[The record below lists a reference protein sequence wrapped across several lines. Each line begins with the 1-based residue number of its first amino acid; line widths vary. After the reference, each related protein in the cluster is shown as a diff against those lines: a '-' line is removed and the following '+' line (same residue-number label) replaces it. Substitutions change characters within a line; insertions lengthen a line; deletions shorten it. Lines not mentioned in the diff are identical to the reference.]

1 MIIVNLL
8 LFVLAMAVEG
18 FSLACMW
25 NWFLFPI
32 IGYAI
37 NFWHAIG
44 ISLTA
49 SMFIGSHSSNEDKE
63 LWEQIVTSI
72 CASLIL
78 RGIGAIVHLFM

>member
-1 MIIVNLL
+1 MIIVNIL

-25 NWFLFPI
+25 NWFLLPI
-32 IGYAI
+32 VGYAI

-49 SMFIGSHSSNEDKE
+49 SMFIGSHSSNKDKE
-63 LWEQIVTSI
+63 LLEQLVTSI
-72 CASLIL
+72 GVSLIL
-78 RGIGAIVHLFM
+78 WGFGAIVHLFM

>member
-8 LFVLAMAVEG
+8 LFVLSIAVVG
-18 FSLACMW
+18 FSLECMW

-49 SMFIGSHSSNEDKE
+49 SMFIGSHSSYKDKE
-63 LWEQIVTSI
+63 LWEQLVTSI
-72 CASLIL
+72 GVSIIL
-78 RGIGAIVHLFM
+78 WGFGAIVHLFM

>member
-1 MIIVNLL
+1 MIIVNIL

-18 FSLACMW
+18 FSLTCMW

-49 SMFIGSHSSNEDKE
+49 SMFIGSHSSRKDKE
-63 LWEQIVTSI
+63 LWEQLVTSI
-72 CASLIL
+72 GVSLIL
-78 RGIGAIVHLFM
+78 WGFGAIVHLFM